1 LSVEHERLVAEIEK
15 LRGAVNAEMAGMRGS
30 IDTLTAKVEASQSRH
45 HQEITA
51 LFERYGDVE
60 KRVRTVEQSY
70 VPQAAFV
77 PVANDVKNLQVDSVR
92 RDDFVSLR
100 TEFGDMK
107 TQVTRL
113 VTIVGLVVVAFQAV
127 AKFVGI

>member
-30 IDTLTAKVEASQSRH
+30 IDTLAAKVEASQSRH
-45 HQEITA
+45 HQEITS

-70 VPQAAFV
+70 VPQSAFG

-100 TEFGDMK
+100 TEFGEMK

-113 VTIVGLVVVAFQAV
+113 VAAAGFVVAAIQLAV
-127 AKFVGI
+127 KFL